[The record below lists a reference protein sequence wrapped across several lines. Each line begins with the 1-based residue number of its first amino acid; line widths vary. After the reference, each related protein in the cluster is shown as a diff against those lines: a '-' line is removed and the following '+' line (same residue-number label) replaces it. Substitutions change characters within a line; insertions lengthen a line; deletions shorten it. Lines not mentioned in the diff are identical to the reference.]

1 MTFDFKKEYRALYQ
15 PGTMPSIVTVP
26 KMNYLAVRG
35 IGDPNQAGG
44 EYKESIELLY
54 GIAYT
59 LKMSKKSSHTI
70 AGFFDYV
77 VPPLEGFWWQGNG
90 QSYMDYTRKQD
101 MHFISLI
108 RLPDFVTKEDFD
120 WAVATATAKKKR
132 DFSPVE
138 FFAYDEGLCVQCMH
152 VGVYDDEPVTVA
164 AMHSTALMHGY
175 DIDINAQRFHHEI
188 YLSDPRKTTPEKMR
202 TVLRHPIKKRVEPAR
217 RELRE
222 P

>member
-1 MTFDFKKEYRALYQ
+1 VTFDFKKEYRALYQ
-15 PGTMPSIVTVP
+15 PGTTPSIVTVP

-77 VPPLEGFWWQGNG
+77 VPPLEGFWWQSNG

-120 WAVATATAKKKR
+120 WAVATATAKKKNR
-132 DFSPVE
+132 ILKQVR
-138 FFAYDEGLCVQCMH
+138 G
-152 VGVYDDEPVTVA
+152 
-164 AMHSTALMHGY
+164 
-175 DIDINAQRFHHEI
+175 
-188 YLSDPRKTTPEKMR
+188 
-202 TVLRHPIKKRVEPAR
+202 KKRLQQVKVR
-217 RELRE
+217 FLLTQGGMQILFQQSTQG
-222 P
+222 